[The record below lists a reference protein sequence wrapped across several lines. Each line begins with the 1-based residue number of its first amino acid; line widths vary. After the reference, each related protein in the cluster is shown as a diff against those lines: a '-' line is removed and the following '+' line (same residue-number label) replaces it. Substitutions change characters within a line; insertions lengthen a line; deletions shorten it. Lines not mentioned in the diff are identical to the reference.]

1 VIFALAF
8 TILLQTPAPV
18 GMVLQA
24 TGPVTLQHDSAKR
37 PARIADLIYAGDR
50 LETDAKGTAVVEYCP
65 AAQKLSIGAGSAILF
80 AASSFRSAKGGAPS
94 TAMLKC
100 SLPQVALGSE
110 SLEHVGAMRGRGD
123 PPIALYT
130 GGTLATARPLF
141 RWEPVAGAKQYKL
154 SITDEND
161 KSIWSAERPAPLSEM
176 LLDASIAL
184 KPGTSY
190 RWELTAEADGKIVG
204 RQSTSFEVK
213 PNAELAAVPA
223 DPAVRLQHAF
233 ALENA
238 GYFSEA
244 AEIFRQIRA
253 AQPDDA
259 RLTNHLVWLYW
270 NAKLIEATNRELA
283 RLKR

>member
-1 VIFALAF
+1 
-8 TILLQTPAPV
+8 
-18 GMVLQA
+18 MVLQA
-24 TGPVTLQHDSAKR
+24 TGAVTIQRESAKR

-50 LETDAKGTAVVEYCP
+50 LETDTKGTAVVEYCP
-65 AAQKLSIGAGSAILF
+65 AGQKLSIGTGSAILF
-80 AASSFRSAKGGAPS
+80 AASSYRAAKGAPPS
-94 TAMLKC
+94 TAVLKC

-123 PPIALYT
+123 PPLALYT

-141 RWEPVAGAKQYKL
+141 KWEPAAGVKQYKL
-154 SITDEND
+154 TITDEND
-161 KSIWSAERPAPLSEM
+161 KTIWTAERPAALSEL

-190 RWELTAEADGKIVG
+190 RWELVAEIDGKVAG
-204 RQSTSFEVK
+204 RQSTFFEVK
-213 PNAELAAVPA
+213 PNSDLAAVPA
-223 DPAVRLQHAF
+223 DPAARLQHVF

-238 GYFSEA
+238 GYFAEA
-244 AEIFRQIRA
+244 ADIFRQIRA

>member
-1 VIFALAF
+1 
-8 TILLQTPAPV
+8 
-18 GMVLQA
+18 MVLQA
-24 TGPVTLQHDSAKR
+24 TGTVTIQHENAKR

-50 LETDAKGTAVVEYCP
+50 LETDARGAAVVEYCP
-65 AAQKLSIGAGSAILF
+65 AGQKLSIGAGSAILF
-80 AASSFRSAKGGAPS
+80 AAFSFRAAKGAAPS
-94 TAMLKC
+94 TAVLKC

-123 PPIALYT
+123 PPLTLYT
-130 GGTLATARPLF
+130 GGALATARPLLK
-141 RWEPVAGAKQYKL
+141 WEPAAGAKQYKL

-161 KSIWSAERPAPLSEM
+161 KMLWSVERPAPLSE
-176 LLDASIAL
+176 LLMDASITL

-190 RWELTAEADGKIVG
+190 RWELAAEADGKVVG
-204 RQSTSFEVK
+204 RQATSFEVK
-213 PNAELAAVPA
+213 PNAELASVPA
-223 DPAVRLQHAF
+223 DPAVRLQHAL

-238 GYFSEA
+238 GYFAES

-283 RLKR
+283 HLKR